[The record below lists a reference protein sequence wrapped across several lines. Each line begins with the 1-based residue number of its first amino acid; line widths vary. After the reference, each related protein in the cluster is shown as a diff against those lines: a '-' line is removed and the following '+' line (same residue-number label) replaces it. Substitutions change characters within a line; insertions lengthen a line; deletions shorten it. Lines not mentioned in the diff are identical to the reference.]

1 MLGLT
6 WGGGEYSWNSAHV
19 IATIVVGFVVCV
31 AFVMWQLKGAKFPL
45 VPLHIFKSKI
55 VNGACITMA
64 INGWNFV
71 VQVYYIP
78 AFYQLAYNYSAT
90 KAGAMLLPVTL
101 TQTLFSTLSGLV
113 VHKVGRY
120 RECIL
125 LGWVMWAVGVGLMST
140 LDENSSVG
148 KQVGY
153 SLLIGAGVGNTL
165 QPNNIL
171 SASIAGLGLAD
182 DEARRLLANPQHAL
196 SEMSQADADQA
207 RAVLLPGYRQAF
219 RIIFLVMAG
228 LASVAF
234 FVAFFLMPQVELS
247 RPDDKDL
254 KDAARKTT
262 EEKKTE
268 S

>member
-1 MLGLT
+1 M
-6 WGGGEYSWNSAHV
+6 
-19 IATIVVGFVVCV
+19 
-31 AFVMWQLKGAKFPL
+31 
-45 VPLHIFKSKI
+45 HIFKSKI
-55 VNGACITMA
+55 VNGACITVA

-165 QPNNIL
+165 QP
-171 SASIAGLGLAD
+171 
-182 DEARRLLANPQHAL
+182 
-196 SEMSQADADQA
+196 
-207 RAVLLPGYRQAF
+207 
-219 RIIFLVMAG
+219 
-228 LASVAF
+228 
-234 FVAFFLMPQVELS
+234 
-247 RPDDKDL
+247 
-254 KDAARKTT
+254 
-262 EEKKTE
+262 
-268 S
+268 